1 VNLWSVFRIPTIRES
16 YAKFRFVLFRKLF
29 SVRSE
34 SGLLNVSHAQ
44 YSLDA
49 LNGYVSIADR
59 ITFLVSC
66 VDSARRR
73 KKEDLLL
80 SLGPRFEAEL
90 FGFRAIGYNRKNIFA
105 LDSNSYSKLMSV
117 GNMHNMHY
125 ENSFFDIV
133 VGGWILA
140 YSEDPLSAIDEIF
153 RVTKPGGL
161 AVLSWDMPL
170 KSPNGSLDYKD
181 LHLVYGDGKSISL
194 DTLRVGW
201 EVKSLFT
208 GNTSWSHEVEIAL
221 VVLQKPF
228 N

>member
-1 VNLWSVFRIPTIRES
+1 M
-16 YAKFRFVLFRKLF
+16 
-29 SVRSE
+29 
-34 SGLLNVSHAQ
+34 SHAQ

>member
-1 VNLWSVFRIPTIRES
+1 MFRIPTIRER
-16 YAKFRFVLFRKLF
+16 YAKFRFVLFLKLF
-29 SVRSE
+29 LIRSE
-34 SGLLNVSHAQ
+34 SSLSNVSHVQ

-49 LNGYVSIADR
+49 LNSYISIADR

-73 KKEDLLL
+73 KKGDLLL
-80 SLGPRFEAEL
+80 SLGPRFESEI

-105 LDSNSYSKLMSV
+105 LDTNSYSKLISV
-117 GNMHNMHY
+117 GNMHNMNY
-125 ENSFFDIV
+125 ENSIFDIV

-140 YSEDPLSAIDEIF
+140 YSEDPLSAMDEIF

-170 KSPNGSLDYKD
+170 KSPDSSLDYKD
-181 LHLVYGDGKSISL
+181 LCLVYGGGKSISL

-201 EVKSLFT
+201 EVKSLFI
-208 GNTSWSHEVEIAL
+208 GNVSWSREKEIAL
-221 VVLQKPF
+221 LVLQKPF